1 MESLVIG
8 GTGPTGPY
16 LVEGLQQRG
25 YDVAVLH
32 RGTHEV
38 PLPGEV
44 EHIHADP
51 HFSETV
57 SDGIRGR
64 HYDVVIATYGRL
76 RLFIDVLDRV
86 TDRLIT
92 IGATAYA
99 QRGSHPATESS
110 PRQSGNTLVQ
120 KIMATEELLM
130 EAHKEGRYNIT
141 HYRYPNLFGPR
152 QLAPREWSIVR
163 RIRDGRR
170 FVPVL
175 DGGLTLESRS
185 YVENAAY
192 AVLLSVDEPEASAGQ
207 AYNVNDDYTPSDA
220 ERIFEIARYMNAE
233 VELLNFPRDLGR
245 PAYFFGIGRDL
256 GFSREGRAPYTTH
269 SLLDNSKM
277 HSDLGY
283 QDRVD
288 FAEATKR
295 TVDWLLDNQPGPGG
309 EVERQLSD
317 PFDYAAEDE
326 FKKALNAFAGTVRSI
341 PFADIEYVH
350 QYDHPARPATSAG
363 NAQ

>member
-1 MESLVIG
+1 MKSLVIG

-16 LVEGLQQRG
+16 LVEGLQKRG

-51 HFSETV
+51 HFSETI

-64 HYDVVIATYGRL
+64 HCDLVIATYGRL
-76 RLFIDVLDRV
+76 RLFIDVLDGV

-99 QRGSHPATESS
+99 QRGSRPATESS
-110 PRQSGNTLVQ
+110 PRKSDNTLVQ
-120 KIMATEELLM
+120 KIVATEELLM
-130 EAHKEGRYNIT
+130 KAHEQRRYNVT

-185 YVENAAY
+185 YVENA
-192 AVLLSVDEPEASAGQ
+192 VLNSFILPCAPCACS
-207 AYNVNDDYTPSDA
+207 
-220 ERIFEIARYMNAE
+220 
-233 VELLNFPRDLGR
+233 
-245 PAYFFGIGRDL
+245 GIPG
-256 GFSREGRAPYTTH
+256 S
-269 SLLDNSKM
+269 
-277 HSDLGY
+277 
-283 QDRVD
+283 
-288 FAEATKR
+288 TK
-295 TVDWLLDNQPGPGG
+295 
-309 EVERQLSD
+309 
-317 PFDYAAEDE
+317 
-326 FKKALNAFAGTVRSI
+326 
-341 PFADIEYVH
+341 
-350 QYDHPARPATSAG
+350 
-363 NAQ
+363 